1 METSS
6 FVMQKSSPCYF
17 SKKTPDHTSLA
28 TFYNFKKSSTES
40 MKSSDE
46 KNNEKTPY
54 QDSLATFYNF
64 KKSSTES
71 ITSSDEKNNEKSPYH
86 VSKTKSSTHSDL
98 NASNYENLKKK
109 IEKNENINRKNR
121 KNENENENEK
131 NSLNLKK
138 NPNKNIEVLENIEN
152 HDNLKIYKCET
163 CEKTYKTRGGLY
175 KHTNNK
181 HSHNKNILI
190 SNTKEN
196 QEPLSGGSGGEG
208 GQLKQLIETLI
219 DENKKLHEKVNKI
232 ADKPNTI
239 INQTNNNQKTFNIIQ
254 FLNTDCKDAMNLTD
268 FIRDLVIT
276 FQDLEQIEEHGYL
289 SSVKDSLIM
298 SLNTM
303 EKNKRPIHCTD
314 IKRKQFYVKDD
325 DKWEKDTSQ
334 YKLDKAIGQF
344 NITQLKT
351 LSNWKKEHP
360 EWIENDDQQNKV
372 NKLNSELTS
381 LYSSEGE
388 KLKNKIITDIGN
400 VTNLV

>member
-1 METSS
+1 METNGNIS
-6 FVMQKSSPCYF
+6 FCYEVIISVLLF
-17 SKKTPDHTSLA
+17 KKTPYHDSLA
-28 TFYNFKKSSTES
+28 TFYDFKKSSTES
-40 MKSSDE
+40 ITSCHE

-54 QDSLATFYNF
+54 QDSLATFYDF

-71 ITSSDEKNNEKSPYH
+71 ITSCHAKNNEKNSYH
-86 VSKTKSSTHSDL
+86 TSHSKSSTNSDL
-98 NASNYENLKKK
+98 NAPNYENFQKK
-109 IEKNENINRKNR
+109 IEKIENKNITKNSLNSLNFK
-121 KNENENENEK
+121 KNENENM
-131 NSLNLKK
+131 
-138 NPNKNIEVLENIEN
+138 EN
-152 HDNLKIYKCET
+152 HEKTKTKTKMYKCDI
-163 CEKTYKTRGGLY
+163 CEKIYKTRGGLY

-181 HSHNKNILI
+181 HTKNTNISI
-190 SNTKEN
+190 SNTTEN
-196 QEPLSGGSGGEG
+196 HEPLLEGSGGEG

-314 IKRKQFYVKDD
+314 IKRRQFYVKDD

-381 LYSSEGE
+381 LYSNEGE

-400 VTNLV
+400 VTNNIL